1 MAEAMLAHPPS
12 YFGLERSL
20 HVKPREIDWMS
31 GAWTW
36 KRGKGGPRKVIAGGR
51 EGQRPASFAKKTLCS
66 PETNSAP
73 VGMPDPWKSPIP
85 LEDTGLVGPIKDGIR
100 ALDSPPLPIHTRL
113 RLESDFGLL
122 PLVYCG

>member
-20 HVKPREIDWMS
+20 HCETPGNRLDRLGLGLKARKRWTSEGYCGRGRRSKASPLREKNPMQSQEEWC
-31 GAWTW
+31 
-36 KRGKGGPRKVIAGGR
+36 
-51 EGQRPASFAKKTLCS
+51 PA
-66 PETNSAP
+66 
-73 VGMPDPWKSPIP
+73 GMPDPWKSPIP
-85 LEDTGLVGPIKDGIR
+85 LEDTGFLGPSKDGIR
-100 ALDSPPLPIHTRL
+100 DLDSLRRPIHTRL